1 MFHHERRTVP
11 GLNTSSTADISFMLL
26 ILFLVTTSMD
36 VDKGVSRQL
45 PPIEKQQTPTQV
57 NSNLVMKIYIASDNK
72 VKVNEQPI
80 LIGKLRPVIK
90 HFIENK
96 GKNHIIQLGTSRK
109 ASYDTYFK
117 VQNEIVGAY
126 NAVRNQHS
134 EELFGKPYELCDK
147 EQQAQIS
154 KDIPQR
160 ISEVYELDG
169 KGAAK

>member
-1 MFHHERRTVP
+1 
-11 GLNTSSTADISFMLL
+11 
-26 ILFLVTTSMD
+26 MD

-96 GKNHIIQLGTSRK
+96 GKTTSSNW
-109 ASYDTYFK
+109 AQ
-117 VQNEIVGAY
+117 VA
-126 NAVRNQHS
+126 
-134 EELFGKPYELCDK
+134 KPPMTPTLK
-147 EQQAQIS
+147 F
-154 KDIPQR
+154 R
-160 ISEVYELDG
+160 TR
-169 KGAAK
+169 